1 MEIYFDVNEWKLVGG
16 LVEGWG
22 IFVIFGY
29 YRKLLSGLD
38 CRLRFIVLILLI
50 FFIFCELFLLFFLII
65 KVFRLKKIYVYLICF
80 IIVLLNII
88 NVFDFIVCIYIYL
101 VM

>member
-1 MEIYFDVNEWKLVGG
+1 MEIYFDVNEWKLVVG

-38 CRLRFIVLILLI
+38 CRLRIKFRILILYFNI
-50 FFIFCELFLLFFLII
+50 NFCLKLCDVYLGINGL
-65 KVFRLKKIYVYLICF
+65 VRLYVY
-80 IIVLLNII
+80 
-88 NVFDFIVCIYIYL
+88 Y
-101 VM
+101 